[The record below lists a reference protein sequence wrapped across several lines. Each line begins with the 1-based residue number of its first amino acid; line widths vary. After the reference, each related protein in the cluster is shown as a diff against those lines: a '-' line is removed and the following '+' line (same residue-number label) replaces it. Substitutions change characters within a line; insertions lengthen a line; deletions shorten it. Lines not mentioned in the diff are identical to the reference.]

1 MTILLLG
8 LALLDEISG
17 GALTAVISVE
27 VSGHESASTAEL
39 VWAGLSE
46 SLDLLVGIDLVVLQ
60 HSELN
65 LLVLVLN
72 LLWLGVNS
80 LLLLLTTTDHWD
92 SNIEGALLR
101 GII

>member
-1 MTILLLG
+1 
-8 LALLDEISG
+8 
-17 GALTAVISVE
+17 
-27 VSGHESASTAEL
+27 
-39 VWAGLSE
+39 
-46 SLDLLVGIDLVVLQ
+46 
-60 HSELN
+60 
-65 LLVLVLN
+65 VLVLN